1 MIENKMLFNG
11 TFNQFQ
17 IKLIPKYNSLLISVY
32 KRDTYNIF
40 QSCFNLEY
48 LQSFKLLNS
57 NSSIQEIIQFISNLI
72 NEKNI
77 QIIDYQINLKF
88 ILISSLPDNNNIE
101 LILNQKE
108 IFSKEVIE
116 ILIQEITDLK
126 KKIW

>member
-32 KRDTYNIF
+32 KSNTYNIF

-77 QIIDYQINLKF
+77 QIIDYQIN
-88 ILISSLPDNNNIE
+88 
-101 LILNQKE
+101 
-108 IFSKEVIE
+108 
-116 ILIQEITDLK
+116 
-126 KKIW
+126 